1 MINEKEIEN
10 FKDKLWEMVYWLY
23 QKDIKANITK
33 DKIIPSLI
41 IKKKVTKNNEPNLF
55 NY

>member
-1 MINEKEIEN
+1 MHKEEI
-10 FKDKLWEMVYWLY
+10 KLSVNKIWEMIYWLY

-33 DKIIPSLI
+33 EKIIPSLI
-41 IKKKVTKNNEPNLF
+41 IKKKVTKNYEPNLF